1 VIPESVLR
9 EIVVR
14 IHAFP
19 DLAGCPIGYQGG
31 LQSRVLHPGFCE
43 SPLSERVVVLIEEV
57 EVIDPAV
64 LAELQ
69 RFAAGQ
75 GISPDGAPNPTLVT
89 NDSVLGPELIG
100 AGLSCGLTVV
110 AALGVAGGVAAEV
123 PTGGMSTFLVVA
135 AWVGLTT
142 SAIQCANG
150 IVRVGAIIAAPD
162 DNTLQRWDQ
171 NATYTNSI
179 LVVDALGVVSGLASL
194 PFAAR
199 NLFAVLARQ
208 RSFLARGL
216 SSESLR
222 SMNRVQRLA
231 VIRELFDEASRTPE
245 GRAALVA
252 AARQAGVGAQTM
264 QRGASLSVR
273 GATTLSRVIRDET
286 VRRLSASLRDVIGG
300 LVGPVGSGVRSSLV
314 GSASGSV
321 NYVINL
327 IDRSTSPGSQG
338 T

>member
-1 VIPESVLR
+1 VIPENVRR

-19 DLAGCPIGYQGG
+19 ELAGCPIGYQGE
-31 LQSRVLHPGFCE
+31 LQSRVLHPGFCA

-57 EVIDPAV
+57 ELIDPTS

-75 GISPDGAPNPTLVT
+75 GVSPEGAPNPTLVT

-100 AGLSCGLTVV
+100 AGLSCGLTIV

-123 PTGGMSTFLVVA
+123 PTGGMSSFLVVA

-150 IVRVGAIIAAPD
+150 IVRVGAIIAAPE
-162 DNTLQRWDQ
+162 DNTLQRWDKS
-171 NATYTNSI
+171 AIYTNSI

-194 PFAAR
+194 PFATR
-199 NLFAVLARQ
+199 NLYAVLQRQ
-208 RSFLARGL
+208 SSFVARGL
-216 SSESLR
+216 SFESLR
-222 SMNRVQRLA
+222 SMNRAQRLA
-231 VIRELFDEASRTPE
+231 VISEVFEEAARTPE
-245 GRAALVA
+245 GRAALIT
-252 AARQAGVGAQTM
+252 AARQAGVGTQTI
-264 QRGASLSVR
+264 QRSASLSVR
-273 GATTLSRVIRDET
+273 GAATVSRVIRDET
-286 VRRLSASLRDVIGG
+286 VRRLSASMRDVFGG
-300 LVGPVGSGVRSSLV
+300 LVGPVGSGMRSSLV

-327 IDRSTSPGSQG
+327 IDRSTPPGTQG
-338 T
+338 I